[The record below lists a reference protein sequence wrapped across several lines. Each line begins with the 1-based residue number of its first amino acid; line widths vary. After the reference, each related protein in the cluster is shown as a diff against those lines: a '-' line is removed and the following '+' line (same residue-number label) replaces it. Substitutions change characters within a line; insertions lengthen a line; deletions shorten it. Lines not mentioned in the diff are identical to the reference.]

1 MKSRLPTRV
10 LDLGGKAYSNIIR
23 LHCSSKDEEG
33 NYIALSHCWGQF
45 TSDQRAKFCTFKSNI
60 NDRCEGIEV
69 DILPKTFRDA
79 IRVTRE
85 LGKRYLWIDSPC
97 IIQDDIRD
105 WEKES
110 KTMEIVYSMAYCTI
124 AATSSKD
131 STRGFLKP
139 REQREFV
146 KIESLPKSP
155 SPQLPPQQSA
165 PKSADYFF
173 NLLVPRQ
180 RKLVRVGSREFVYK
194 EVGEPPPEVPQFP
207 LYICEPIDDF
217 TNNVEKSILNSRAW
231 VLQERCL
238 SRRIIH
244 FSENQTY
251 LECGN
256 GVHCETLTLMY
267 K

>member
-1 MKSRLPTRV
+1 
-10 LDLGGKAYSNIIR
+10 
-23 LHCSSKDEEG
+23 
-33 NYIALSHCWGQF
+33 
-45 TSDQRAKFCTFKSNI
+45 
-60 NDRCEGIEV
+60 
-69 DILPKTFRDA
+69 
-79 IRVTRE
+79 
-85 LGKRYLWIDSPC
+85 
-97 IIQDDIRD
+97 
-105 WEKES
+105 
-110 KTMEIVYSMAYCTI
+110 MEIVYSMAYCTI

-194 EVGEPPPEVPQFP
+194 EVDEPPPEVPQFP